1 MGLDAVELVM
11 AIKEEF
17 GIDIADAESETLP
30 TPRALIDFL
39 WAKHQRGELFIKPPP
54 LPGLLQR
61 IGWVKPPEHG
71 LRHVLKTREALAGK
85 VRAIIKEQTGIVQFA
100 DDDRFIEDMN
110 IG

>member
-11 AIKEEF
+11 AIEEEF

-54 LPGLLQR
+54 RPGLLQR
-61 IGWVKPPEHG
+61 IGWGKPPEH
-71 LRHVLKTREALAGK
+71 RQRQVLETREVLAGR
-85 VRAIIKEQTGIVQFA
+85 VRDIIKEQTGVGQFA
-100 DDDRFIEDMN
+100 DDDRFFEDMN